1 MVRRHRC
8 ADEGGGRSNGCLV
21 AALAILI
28 ACLASSASAST
39 LISGFSDAVVASG
52 ISNATAMAIAPDG
65 RIFVCQQTGQL
76 RVIKNGSLL
85 ATPFVTV
92 NTTASGERGLL
103 GVAFHPDFPATP
115 HVFVYYTVP
124 TAPIHNRLSRF
135 TASGDTAVAGS
146 QVVLADFE
154 TLSSAQNHNGGA
166 IHFGL
171 DGKLYVAVGEN
182 ANPSNAQT
190 LGNRLGKILRY
201 NADGTIPTDNPFF
214 NTATGV
220 NRAIWALGLRNPFT
234 FAFDPAS
241 GRLFINDVG
250 QNTWEEINEGAPGA
264 NYGWPTCEGD
274 CNPPR
279 ASFTDPLYA
288 YSHQQGC
295 AIAGG
300 AFYRPPEPQF
310 PPEFVGSYFFADLC
324 GGWIRRLDP
333 ANGNTVSGFGS
344 RFANIVDLQVGPDG
358 LLYYLDRGMGKV
370 GSIQFE
376 NAPSITQNPHNRTV
390 LAGET
395 ATFGVGASGAS
406 PLGYQWKRNGSP
418 IANATQPTYTT
429 PPATTADNGA
439 TFRAQVSNSFGST
452 ESNPATLTVTSNT
465 PPMPMITS
473 PTSGSRYRAGRRLS
487 FSGTATDKESG
498 VLAKKAFSWTI
509 VFHHDDHTHPF
520 AGPIDDVKSGSV
532 AIPDSGETSTNVF
545 YRVHLTVTDSA
556 GAQATTFVDVRP
568 RVVNLTLAS
577 RPAGLQLTLDGKPVT
592 APTTFGSV
600 VGMRRTIGAP
610 SPQTLAGT
618 AVGFKLWSDGGAQ
631 THQIIAPDTKT
642 TYRARF
648 RP

>member
-1 MVRRHRC
+1 M
-8 ADEGGGRSNGCLV
+8 
-21 AALAILI
+21 
-28 ACLASSASAST
+28 
-39 LISGFSDAVVASG
+39 
-52 ISNATAMAIAPDG
+52 
-65 RIFVCQQTGQL
+65 
-76 RVIKNGSLL
+76 
-85 ATPFVTV
+85 
-92 NTTASGERGLL
+92 
-103 GVAFHPDFPATP
+103 
-115 HVFVYYTVP
+115 
-124 TAPIHNRLSRF
+124 
-135 TASGDTAVAGS
+135 
-146 QVVLADFE
+146 
-154 TLSSAQNHNGGA
+154 
-166 IHFGL
+166 
-171 DGKLYVAVGEN
+171 
-182 ANPSNAQT
+182 
-190 LGNRLGKILRY
+190 
-201 NADGTIPTDNPFF
+201 
-214 NTATGV
+214 
-220 NRAIWALGLRNPFT
+220 
-234 FAFDPAS
+234 
-241 GRLFINDVG
+241 
-250 QNTWEEINEGAPGA
+250 
-264 NYGWPTCEGD
+264 
-274 CNPPR
+274 
-279 ASFTDPLYA
+279 
-288 YSHQQGC
+288 
-295 AIAGG
+295 
-300 AFYRPPEPQF
+300 
-310 PPEFVGSYFFADLC
+310 
-324 GGWIRRLDP
+324 RRLDP